1 MQVKRIAECSKG
13 SILQYFR
20 PSLSYRLSLRSLF
33 CLYLSGRLRQVL
45 LYCIFETI
53 FQVMGDPFRS
63 GQLMSIHGFI
73 QRDGA
78 EKQVPLAFVL
88 MSKRRKED
96 YVQVLRKLKDVLG
109 DNVLEGFVLDF
120 EPGMYNAY

>member
-13 SILQYFR
+13 SNLQYFR
-20 PSLSYRLSLRSLF
+20 PSLSYRLSLRSD
-33 CLYLSGRLRQVL
+33 LSGRLRQVL